1 MYPICICH
9 IWSYHLFYKRGSPPY
24 LKSGISHL
32 KIHFFTFSIP
42 SWTLFL
48 LPISLPVDQHVWSL
62 SPILLFLVYNPSAGL
77 PPEFITVSHL
87 ELPNVFPCV
96 NILSKHSHLCSLSI
110 LSFWTQFTFNSIAS
124 LWDSFQPCLLL
135 QVQTLIIISC
145 IFFWVKK
152 KLNEFDNKIFKKRTN
167 LGWETS
173 KAGSIGITGSD
184 WCRRQHKQESHLHRE
199 RTERPR

>member
-1 MYPICICH
+1 MVSH
-9 IWSYHLFYKRGSPPY
+9 IWKVTTLLFP
-24 LKSGISHL
+24 
-32 KIHFFTFSIP
+32 
-42 SWTLFL
+42 FL
-48 LPISLPVDQHVWSL
+48 LEHFSTPHIPTCASTCLIAFPNSF
-62 SPILLFLVYNPSAGL
+62 FLVFNPSPGL

-135 QVQTLIIISC
+135 QVQRLIIVSC

-152 KLNEFDNKIFKKRTN
+152 KKLDEFDNKIKKKKKELTWDGR
-167 LGWETS
+167 LVRLE
-173 KAGSIGITGSD
+173 
-184 WCRRQHKQESHLHRE
+184 Q
-199 RTERPR
+199 